1 MNKNDWGTNIKVNR
15 HQFFTKNGLVFSS
28 DKFMSIGSIVAF
40 TNHKQTSKFGNRIY
54 DAEQNALNVN
64 LIWQS
69 SFDSP
74 EEHHDTHE
82 HSESDESNKEV
93 NLSNMDEHDEENV
106 HNEEEETS
114 KHNYSIGL
122 SYNYNNYLQHFD
134 NTNYDFFE
142 SVPGAFFE
150 YTFAGIEN
158 LSLTGGIRADFHNL
172 YNTLITPRLH
182 IKYQFDPYNT
192 LRISGG
198 KGFHNPLPIAEN
210 QNILSSSRKLVFDEK
225 LKSEDAWNFGFNTT
239 HELNLLGFFVTLNTE
254 YYRTDFLNQTIVD
267 MDSSPGEVHFYNLKG
282 KSYSNSLQ
290 VDATIELFD
299 GMNLTTAYRLNDVW
313 ITIADKL
320 QEKPLIS
327 KDKIFLNMS
336 YTTDSKWS
344 FDFTTDY
351 NGGGRIPNT
360 SQNPVEYQLH
370 ENFPSF
376 VLFHGQV
383 TKRFKWLEV
392 YLGAE
397 NIGDF
402 KQHNPIIAYDKPFSQ
417 YFDSSLIWGP
427 IHGRKVYFGTRLI
440 FN

>member
-1 MNKNDWGTNIKVNR
+1 
-15 HQFFTKNGLVFSS
+15 
-28 DKFMSIGSIVAF
+28 
-40 TNHKQTSKFGNRIY
+40 
-54 DAEQNALNVN
+54 
-64 LIWQS
+64 
-69 SFDSP
+69 
-74 EEHHDTHE
+74 
-82 HSESDESNKEV
+82 
-93 NLSNMDEHDEENV
+93 
-106 HNEEEETS
+106 
-114 KHNYSIGL
+114 
-122 SYNYNNYLQHFD
+122 
-134 NTNYDFFE
+134 
-142 SVPGAFFE
+142 
-150 YTFAGIEN
+150 
-158 LSLTGGIRADFHNL
+158 
-172 YNTLITPRLH
+172 
-182 IKYQFDPYNT
+182 
-192 LRISGG
+192 
-198 KGFHNPLPIAEN
+198 
-210 QNILSSSRKLVFDEK
+210 
-225 LKSEDAWNFGFNTT
+225 
-239 HELNLLGFFVTLNTE
+239 
-254 YYRTDFLNQTIVD
+254 

-440 FN
+440 LN

>member
-1 MNKNDWGTNIKVNR
+1 
-15 HQFFTKNGLVFSS
+15 
-28 DKFMSIGSIVAF
+28 
-40 TNHKQTSKFGNRIY
+40 
-54 DAEQNALNVN
+54 
-64 LIWQS
+64 
-69 SFDSP
+69 
-74 EEHHDTHE
+74 
-82 HSESDESNKEV
+82 
-93 NLSNMDEHDEENV
+93 MDEHDEENV

-210 QNILSSSRKLVFDEK
+210 QNILSSSRKLIFDEK

-383 TKRFKWLEV
+383 TKRFKWFEV